1 VKIVSWNVNSIRAR
15 VEIVR
20 DFLTRV
26 RPDVLAMQE
35 TKVADHEFPT
45 EEFTRLGYAVAFAG
59 QRTYNGVAIASRLP
73 MSDVCVGLFDD
84 GADAERRLI
93 AATIAGV
100 RVMSAYVPNGKAVDL
115 PSFRDKLRWLER
127 LRITLDTRSEGP
139 DAAIALCGDFNVA
152 REDRDVHAPERLRG
166 RLHFHPE
173 EHKALAHLLEFGLF
187 DSLRER
193 DGSPRLYSWWDY
205 RGGDFR
211 ENRGL
216 RIDYVFV
223 TAALRARL
231 REAGIDTEPRK
242 LDKPS
247 DHAPV
252 WIEIEDAN
260 ERTCV

>member
-1 VKIVSWNVNSIRAR
+1 MKIVSWNVNSIRAR
-15 VEIVR
+15 AEIVR
-20 DFLTRV
+20 DYLTRV
-26 RPDVLAMQE
+26 RPDVLCMQE
-35 TKVADHEFPT
+35 TKVVDDDFPA
-45 EEFTRLGYAVAFAG
+45 EEFSRLGYGVAFAG

-73 MSDVCVGLFDD
+73 MTDVLVGLFDD
-84 GADAERRLI
+84 NADAERRLI

-100 RVMSAYVPNGKAVDL
+100 RVMSAYVPNGKGVDL

-127 LRITLDTRSEGP
+127 LRITLDTLSPGP
-139 DAAIALCGDFNVA
+139 DAAIVLCGDFNVA
-152 REDRDVHAPERLRG
+152 REDRDVYAPDRLRG

-173 EHKALAHLLEFGLF
+173 EHKALAHLLDFGLF
-187 DSLRER
+187 DSLR
-193 DGSPRLYSWWDY
+193 DKDASPGRYSWWDY

-223 TAALRARL
+223 TRALRSRL
-231 REAGIDTEPRK
+231 LQAGIDTEPRK

-252 WIEIEDAN
+252 WIDLEDP
-260 ERTCV
+260 

>member
-1 VKIVSWNVNSIRAR
+1 MKIVSWNVNSIRAR

-20 DFLTRV
+20 TFIERV
-26 RPDVLAMQE
+26 QPEVLCLQE
-35 TKVADHEFPT
+35 TKVVDADFPT
-45 EEFTRLGYAVAFAG
+45 EEFGRLGYGVAFAG

-73 MSDVCVGLFDD
+73 MTDVRVGLFDD
-84 GADAERRLI
+84 TADAERRLI

-100 RVMSAYVPNGKAVDL
+100 RVMSAYVPNGKGVEL

-127 LRITLDTRSEGP
+127 LRITLDALSPGP
-139 DAAIALCGDFNVA
+139 EAAIVVCGDFNVA
-152 REDRDVHAPERLRG
+152 REERDVYAPDRLRG

-173 EHKALAHLLEFGLF
+173 EHKALAHLLEFGLY
-187 DSLRER
+187 DSLREK
-193 DGSPRLYSWWDY
+193 DASPGRFSWWDY

-211 ENRGL
+211 ANRGL

-223 TAALRARL
+223 TAPLRARL
-231 REAGIDTEPRK
+231 RHAGIDSEPRK

-252 WIEIEDAN
+252 WIDLEDP
-260 ERTCV
+260 

>member
-1 VKIVSWNVNSIRAR
+1 MKIVSWNVNSIRAR
-15 VEIVR
+15 AEIVR
-20 DFLTRV
+20 DFLARV
-26 RPDVLAMQE
+26 QPDVLCMQE
-35 TKVADHEFPT
+35 TKVVDDEFPT
-45 EEFTRLGYAVAFAG
+45 EEFGRLGYGVAFAG

-73 MSDVCVGLFDD
+73 LTDVRVGLFDD
-84 GADAERRLI
+84 TADAERRLI

-100 RVMSAYVPNGKAVDL
+100 RVINAYVPNGKGVDL
-115 PSFRDKLRWLER
+115 PSFREKLRWLER
-127 LRITLDTRSEGP
+127 LRITLDTLSPGP
-139 DAAIALCGDFNVA
+139 DAAIVLCGDFNVA
-152 REDRDVHAPERLRG
+152 REDRDVYAPDRMRG

-173 EHKALAHLLEFGLF
+173 EHKALGRLLDFGLF

-193 DGSPRLYSWWDY
+193 NASPGLYSWWDY

-223 TAALRARL
+223 TAPLRARL
-231 REAGIDTEPRK
+231 RDAGIDREPRK

-252 WIEIEDAN
+252 FIELDDA
-260 ERTCV
+260 

>member
-26 RPDVLAMQE
+26 RPDVHALQE